1 MVRAMLRT
9 VQATRYVAP
18 LREGGSLPGLVEADD
33 DGLYVLKF
41 RGAGQGPWALVAEV
55 AGGELARAVGLPV
68 PEIVLV
74 EVDTRLGHAEP
85 DPEIQDLIAAS
96 PGTNAGVDFLPGALG
111 FTPAPGAMD
120 PARAAEVVW
129 LDALVMNVDRTP
141 RNPNLL
147 SWHGRTWLIDH
158 GAAFYLQHDA
168 AISARDAAR
177 RGFAHIA
184 QHVLLP
190 LASSVEEADAR
201 LAPRLDGPVLER
213 VAGAV
218 PEAWLDGRRREDLV
232 EFLARR
238 LAAPREFVQEAED
251 ARRRI

>member
-1 MVRAMLRT
+1 MSTGTTNGSWHVAQTSTAATSASGTGLWRRSGIRTYGAGCPFAGPANAPVSMVRAMLRT

-55 AGGELARAVGLPV
+55 VGGELARAAGLPV

-74 EVDTRLGHAEP
+74 EVDARLGHAEP

-120 PARAAEVVW
+120 PGQAAEVV
-129 LDALVMNVDRTP
+129 
-141 RNPNLL
+141 
-147 SWHGRTWLIDH
+147 
-158 GAAFYLQHDA
+158 
-168 AISARDAAR
+168 
-177 RGFAHIA
+177 
-184 QHVLLP
+184 
-190 LASSVEEADAR
+190 
-201 LAPRLDGPVLER
+201 
-213 VAGAV
+213 
-218 PEAWLDGRRREDLV
+218 
-232 EFLARR
+232 
-238 LAAPREFVQEAED
+238 
-251 ARRRI
+251 

>member
-1 MVRAMLRT
+1 
-9 VQATRYVAP
+9 
-18 LREGGSLPGLVEADD
+18 
-33 DGLYVLKF
+33 
-41 RGAGQGPWALVAEV
+41 
-55 AGGELARAVGLPV
+55 
-68 PEIVLV
+68 
-74 EVDTRLGHAEP
+74 
-85 DPEIQDLIAAS
+85 
-96 PGTNAGVDFLPGALG
+96 
-111 FTPAPGAMD
+111 

-168 AISARDAAR
+168 AVGAREAAA

-190 LASSVEEADAR
+190 LASSVMDAGAR
-201 LAPRLDGPVLER
+201 LAARLGGGAAEGAPDSWVNGRPRAEG
-213 VAGAV
+213 
-218 PEAWLDGRRREDLV
+218 V

-238 LAAPREFVQEAED
+238 LVAPRAFAQEAED
-251 ARRRI
+251 ARRRL